1 MNGNLVRG
9 ANYLMEGLRMLGKP
23 GVRPFVLIPLA
34 INMVLFGGA
43 LWWGWQQVA
52 LLNAILLGW
61 LPGWLEWLSWLL
73 WPIFFLLAL
82 LLIVYGFSIVA
93 NLIAAPFNG
102 YLAEKAEQLL
112 LGKPLAS
119 ENNWKSILLLVP
131 RSIGRELRK
140 MLYFIPLLL
149 GIFILSMIPGINA
162 IAAPLGFLV
171 ASWMMVLQYLDY
183 PMDNHN
189 MSFAQV
195 KQGARQQR
203 LTSLGFGA
211 TVMLGTMIPLVNLVI
226 MPAAICGATIYWV
239 RDVGRQNPH
248 GAR

>member
-195 KQGARQQR
+195 RQGARQQR

-226 MPAAICGATIYWV
+226 MPAAICGATIFWV
-239 RDVGRQNPH
+239 RDVDRQNPH

>member
-195 KQGARQQR
+195 RQGARQQR

>member
-149 GIFILSMIPGINA
+149 GIFILAMIPGINA

-195 KQGARQQR
+195 RQGARQQR